1 MQFLYISLGS
11 IFEMQ
16 TQLEIAKNIVYIN
29 EEKFNNLHEDSRE
42 IERMLVYLIRK
53 LKNLEF

>member
-1 MQFLYISLGS
+1 
-11 IFEMQ
+11 MQ